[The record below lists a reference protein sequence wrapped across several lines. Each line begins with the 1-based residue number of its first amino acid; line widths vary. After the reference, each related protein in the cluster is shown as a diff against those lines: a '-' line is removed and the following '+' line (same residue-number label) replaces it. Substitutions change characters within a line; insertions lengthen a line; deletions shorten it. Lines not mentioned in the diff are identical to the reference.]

1 MSFAK
6 TLYQLSFVS
15 AFALAIA
22 VNHVSADT
30 GTRPKPEDI
39 EFFEKQVRPLLADQ
53 CLGCHGGAASAAN
66 GGLRIAS
73 QADLIKGG
81 YRGAAIVPGHPE
93 SSLLIKAVTYTEHG
107 LSMPP
112 RARLTDA
119 QIAVLSDW
127 VKRGAPWPAA
137 KSSATAPGA
146 KAAFNL
152 TARKSAHWA
161 WKPVV
166 RPAVPTPGL
175 KSWVRTPI
183 DSFILAE
190 LEAKKLAPAPF
201 ADRRTL
207 IRRATFDLTGLPPTR
222 QEIADFLNDKAPNA
236 YEKVVDRLL
245 ASPHYGERWARHW
258 LDLVRFAETDGH
270 EFDLEKP
277 GAYQYRDYLVRAFNA
292 DVPYRQ
298 FAMEHIAGDLMP
310 SPRKNPDKGFNESV
324 LGTGFYW
331 LGSGTHSPVD
341 LLDDQADH
349 MDNEIDTL
357 GKTFLAL
364 GLGCARC
371 HDHKFDAISSKDYYG
386 LYGILR
392 STRKQFAKVGAP
404 TAPTVLSEL
413 DTVRTAERNSL
424 LEWAHQSL
432 AKPSGIFAPEW
443 APALAADKGDAAAFG
458 YAAARL
464 KDVPADRFVAELY
477 AVRAQLKDQQTRAQT
492 SAKTVTW
499 YGTQEGI
506 DSRLPLWSSQG
517 EAFGSEKTPAIS
529 LRFSGG
535 PHPQVT
541 SAVWASSGDSGRL
554 SEKLHGTLQSQT
566 FTITKPRIIYRLAGH
581 STRVRLIVDGLQIL
595 RDPLYGGLNVGADS
609 DALRWQVQDVSRWI
623 GHRAYVELQDID
635 PGSIALDRVGF
646 TAGEPPADAPDQ
658 DLMDGLMDPALKD
671 KEGVAAV
678 YARLAQSASRGQGA
692 FAAWEAKWTPLTDTQ
707 KSEIAT
713 LEARRTAAEAKIDEG
728 ALALCA
734 EDGTGEN
741 EKLHLRGNYRTL
753 GTLAP
758 RRFLEAIDGKQDFGT
773 AAGCGRWE
781 LASHLASANNPL
793 FARVMVNRIWQHHF
807 GDGIVRTPDD
817 FGVMGQR
824 PTNQPLLDWLASE
837 FVRQGWSIKKMHRLM
852 LLSNTYR
859 MDSRGSAAAEAA
871 DPQNKLV
878 HRMPVLRLE
887 AESIR
892 DSILAV
898 SGRLDPTIGGPSVM
912 PYLTSFTVGR
922 GAPPSGPLD
931 GAGRRSL
938 YISVRRGFPVPMLSA
953 FDMPVPASTMG
964 RRTVSSVPAQA
975 LTLLNDPFVV
985 SMAGVWAKQLLK
997 MEGSPETRITA
1008 AYETA
1013 FGRLPDGKELQT
1025 ALTFVKGSQPGSPAE
1040 LEAWTGLCHVL
1051 FNVKEFIFIR

>member
-1 MSFAK
+1 MSFAQNLQK
-6 TLYQLSFVS
+6 VSLLSLLFIAS
-15 AFALAIA
+15 AVRLA
-22 VNHVSADT
+22 HAD
-30 GTRPKPEDI
+30 GGAQPKPEDV

-73 QADLIKGG
+73 RADLLKGG
-81 YRGAAIVPGHPE
+81 YRGAAVVPGHPE
-93 SSLLIKAVTYTEHG
+93 ASLFIKAVTYTEHG

-112 RARLTDA
+112 KARLTDA
-119 QIAVLSDW
+119 QIGVLTDW
-127 VKRGAPWPAA
+127 VKRGAPWPASKA
-137 KSSATAPGA
+137 PAAVPGA

-152 TARKSAHWA
+152 EARKRAHWA
-161 WKPVV
+161 WQPVV
-166 RPAVPTPGL
+166 RPAVPTPTA
-175 KSWVRTPI
+175 KTWVRTPI
-183 DSFILAE
+183 DSFILSA
-190 LEAKKLAPAPF
+190 LESKKITPALS

-222 QEIADFLNDKAPNA
+222 QEISDFLSDKAPNA
-236 YEKVVDRLL
+236 YEKVIDRLL

-277 GAYQYRDYLVRAFNA
+277 GAYQYRDYVVRAINA
-292 DVPYRQ
+292 DVPYQQ
-298 FAMEHIAGDLMP
+298 FAMEQIAGDLMP
-310 SPRKNPDKGFNESV
+310 NPRKNPEKGFNESV
-324 LGTGFYW
+324 LGTAFYW

-357 GKTFLAL
+357 GKTFLAV

-371 HDHKFDAISSKDYYG
+371 HDHKFDAISSRDYYG

-392 STRKQFAKVGAP
+392 STRKQFAQVGTPPSQA
-404 TAPTVLSEL
+404 VLSEL
-413 DTVRTAERNSL
+413 ETVRNSERNSL
-424 LEWAHQSL
+424 LAWARQSL
-432 AKPSGIFAPEW
+432 ERPTGVFAPEW
-443 APALAADKGDAAAFG
+443 APALAADKGDASAPG

-464 KDVPADRFVAELY
+464 KEVPADRFLAEIY
-477 AVRAQLKDQQTRAQT
+477 AVRAQLKDQQARAQS
-492 SAKTVTW
+492 SAQAITW
-499 YGTQEGI
+499 YGQQEGV
-506 DSRLPLWSSQG
+506 DSRRPLWSAQG
-517 EAFGSEKTPAIS
+517 EAFGNEKNPAIS

-535 PHPQVT
+535 PRPQVT
-541 SAVWASSGDSGRL
+541 SAVWASAGDSGRL

-566 FTITKPRIIYRLAGH
+566 FTLTKPRIIYRVAGH
-581 STRVRLIVDGLQIL
+581 STRIRLIVDGLQIL

-623 GHRAYVELQDID
+623 GHRAYIELQDID

-646 TAGEPPADAPDQ
+646 TAGEPPVEAPDKSIY
-658 DLMDGLMDPALKD
+658 DALMDTNLKD
-671 KEGVAAV
+671 REGVAAI
-678 YARLAQSASRGQGA
+678 YARLSQSAINGQGS
-692 FAAWEAKWTPLTDTQ
+692 FAAWAARWVPLTDSQ
-707 KSEIAT
+707 KADIAA
-713 LEARRTAAEAKIDEG
+713 LEARRIAAENKVEDG

-741 EKLHLRGNYRTL
+741 EKLHLRGNYRTQ
-753 GTLAP
+753 GGLAP
-758 RRFLEAIDGKQDFGT
+758 RRFLQAIEGTQDFAN

-781 LASHLASANNPL
+781 LASHLASAANPL

-807 GDGIVRTPDD
+807 GEGIVRTPDD

-837 FVRQGWSIKKMHRLM
+837 FVRQGWSMKKMHRLIM
-852 LLSNTYR
+852 LSSTYR
-859 MDSRGSAAAEAA
+859 MDSRSSASAEAA

-898 SGRLDPTIGGPSVM
+898 SGRLDPAIGGPSVM
-912 PYLTSFTVGR
+912 PYLTSFTIGR

-938 YISVRRGFPVPMLSA
+938 YISVRRGFPVSMLSA
-953 FDMPVPASTMG
+953 FDMPVPATTIG
-964 RRTVSSVPAQA
+964 HRTVSSVPAQA
-975 LTLLNDPFVV
+975 LTLLNDPLVV

-997 MEGSPETRITA
+997 MPGTTEERITA

-1013 FGRLPDGKELQT
+1013 FGRLPDSKELQT
-1025 ALTFVKGSQPGSPAE
+1025 AAAFVKGAATGSPAE
-1040 LEAWTGLCHVL
+1040 LEAWTGMCHVL